1 MNMIMNNLW
10 FRLLAAASVATVAV
24 VLVVGTAIRYYA
36 PEQDDRAI
44 SALQD
49 VRVISLAE
57 NPSLADAIRRERERH
72 GDIHPENEP
81 PPPPPPR
88 PAREVTG
95 FVHVEYTIN
104 PDGTVSDVEVVGSAP
119 AGIYE
124 EQAVARIS
132 RSMHAPV
139 FNDAGEPVA
148 RRTSEIIDFSVP
160 ASELS
165 EN

>member
-1 MNMIMNNLW
+1 MKMIMNNLW
-10 FRLLAAASVATVAV
+10 FRLLASASVATVVV

-49 VRVISLAE
+49 VRVVSLAE
-57 NPSLADAIRRERERH
+57 NPSLADAIRRERERN

-81 PPPPPPR
+81 PPPR
-88 PAREVTG
+88 PARTVTG

-119 AGIYE
+119 AGVYE
-124 EQAVARIS
+124 DQAVARVS

-139 FNDAGEPVA
+139 FDDAGEPVA

-160 ASELS
+160 ASEL
-165 EN
+165 